1 MWVFFGMTSENC
13 WVLLIRDGNLDYWE
27 RKIMRFSLLEVKCFK
42 LVNLGGFLRESDK
55 IRRKEPQNLKYTAGS

>member
-1 MWVFFGMTSENC
+1 MWVFFGMISENC

-42 LVNLGGFLRESDK
+42 LVNLGGFLRELDK
-55 IRRKEPQNLKYTAGS
+55 IRRKEL